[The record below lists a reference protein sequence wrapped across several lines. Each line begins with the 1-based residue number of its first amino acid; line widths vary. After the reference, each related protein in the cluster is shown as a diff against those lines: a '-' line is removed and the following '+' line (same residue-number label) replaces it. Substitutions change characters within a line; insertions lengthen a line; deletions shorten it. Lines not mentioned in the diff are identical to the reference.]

1 MRMPRVAQAIGVVV
15 IAVLTILGMPL
26 TAAAV
31 PPPSLG
37 SSYVVDRIDALTDA
51 QEAEV
56 QSRLSALSAQTG
68 LDLWVVYVD
77 AFTDPSD
84 AQDWAN
90 DTANQNQLNAR
101 QYVLAVAVDGD
112 AFSFYLS
119 GDVDSGEL
127 SAAQLS
133 SIEQDR
139 IQPAL
144 EAGDDAGAAIAAADG
159 IRAAHAQAGGNLPVP
174 PPTPATE
181 SGPALGPIV
190 LVAVLLLAIAGVL
203 LWLFLRRRRA
213 GAAAAPAPAES
224 IDELA
229 RRAGAALVA
238 TDDALKTSEQE
249 LGFARA
255 QFGDDAAAP
264 FAATLTQ
271 AKADLDRAFTLQQLD
286 DDTPETPDQQRA
298 AYTEILRL
306 CQSADEALDA
316 KAAAFDEL
324 RALEADAP
332 AALAAARAR
341 RESVAA
347 DLEAAETDLQSL
359 RARFADDAL
368 SPIADNPAQA
378 RSRLDLA
385 ATQEAEAAEA
395 LAAGRTGEAAVA
407 IRAAQTAVAQ
417 ADTLEQA
424 VGTLGGALDDAA
436 RRAGALVAE
445 IEGDLVAAQSLAD
458 PDGRVAAAS
467 ASTRAQLEAARAL
480 LAADRTSPLR
490 AVEQLQQANA
500 TIDGVLDAARDEAE
514 RRRRAESQLDT
525 VLAQARAQVS
535 ATEDF
540 IAARRGAV
548 GPTAR
553 TRLAEA
559 GAALVQAEQLRS
571 TDPTAALA
579 TAQRAAQRAG
589 EAASLAQ
596 SDVGSFGAGGGGG
609 GDLMGA
615 ILGGIAINALSGGSR
630 RRGGFGGGGLG
641 GLGGFGGIGGLG
653 GGFGGGGG
661 FSGGRSR
668 SGGGGGFSGGGRS
681 RSGGGRGFS
690 SGGGRSRSGGGGGR
704 RR

>member
-1 MRMPRVAQAIGVVV
+1 MRMPRVARAIVVV
-15 IAVLTILGMPL
+15 FLTLVAILGVPL

-37 SSYVVDRIDALTDA
+37 SSYVVDRVDALTDA

-56 QSRLSALSAQTG
+56 QSRLVALSEQTG

-77 AFTDPSD
+77 AFTDPAD

-90 DTANQNQLNAR
+90 DTANQNRLGPD
-101 QYVLAVAVDGD
+101 QYVLAIAIDGD
-112 AFSFYLS
+112 TFSFYLS
-119 GDVDSGEL
+119 GDVDDGEL

-133 SIEQDR
+133 AIEQDR

-159 IRAAHAQAGGNLPVP
+159 IRTAHAQSGGNLPAP
-174 PPTPATE
+174 PPTPATDG
-181 SGPALGPIV
+181 GPALGPIV
-190 LVAVLLLAIAGVL
+190 VVAVLLLAIAGVL

-213 GAAAAPAPAES
+213 AASATSSSTENV
-224 IDELA
+224 DDLA
-229 RRAGAALVA
+229 RRAGSALVA
-238 TDDALKTSEQE
+238 TDDAVKTSEQE

-255 QFGDDAAAP
+255 QFGDEAAAP
-264 FAATLTQ
+264 FADTLTQ
-271 AKADLDRAFTLQQLD
+271 AKADLDQAFALQQRLD

-298 AYTEILRL
+298 GYAEILRL
-306 CQSADEALDA
+306 CQAADEALDA
-316 KAAAFDEL
+316 RAAAFDEL

-332 AALAAARAR
+332 AALQTARTRREAVASALAAAEEELERLCAR
-341 RESVAA
+341 Y
-347 DLEAAETDLQSL
+347 
-359 RARFADDAL
+359 ADDAL
-368 SPIADNPAQA
+368 SPVADNPAQA

-385 ATQEAEAAEA
+385 AGQETEAEAA
-395 LAAGRTGEAAVA
+395 LSAGRTGEAAVA
-407 IRAAQTAVAQ
+407 IRAAQAAVAQ

-424 VGTLGGALDDAA
+424 VSTLGTALDDAA
-436 RRAGALVAE
+436 QRAGALVAE
-445 IEGDLVAAQSLAD
+445 IEGDLVAAQGLPD
-458 PDGRVAAAS
+458 PDGRVAAAAAS
-467 ASTRAQLEAARAL
+467 ARSQLDAARAL
-480 LAADRTSPLR
+480 LTGERPSPLR
-490 AVEQLQQANA
+490 AVDGLQQANA
-500 TIDGVLDAARDEAE
+500 TIDGVLDAARDAAE
-514 RRRRAESQLDT
+514 RDRRARAQLDT

-559 GAALVQAEQLRS
+559 GAALVQAEQVRT
-571 TDPTAALA
+571 TDPVAALA
-579 TAQRAAQRAG
+579 TAQRAAQMAG

-596 SDVGSFGAGGGGG
+596 NDVGSFGGGGG

-615 ILGGIAINALSGGSR
+615 ILGGIAINALSGGG

-641 GLGGFGGIGGLG
+641 GLGGLG
-653 GGFGGGGG
+653 GGFGGG
-661 FSGGRSR
+661 RSR
-668 SGGGGGFSGGGRS
+668 SGGGFGGGGFSGGGRS

-690 SGGGRSRSGGGGGR
+690 GGGGGGRARAGGGGGR

>member
-1 MRMPRVAQAIGVVV
+1 MPRVARAIVVV
-15 IAVLTILGMPL
+15 FLTLVAILGVPL

-37 SSYVVDRIDALTDA
+37 SSYVVDRVDALTDA

-56 QSRLSALSAQTG
+56 QSRLVALSEQTG

-77 AFTDPSD
+77 AFTDPAD

-90 DTANQNQLNAR
+90 DTANQNRLGPD
-101 QYVLAVAVDGD
+101 QYVLAIAIDGD
-112 AFSFYLS
+112 TFSFYLS
-119 GDVDSGEL
+119 GDVDDGEL

-159 IRAAHAQAGGNLPVP
+159 IRTAHAQSGGNLPAP
-174 PPTPATE
+174 PPTPATDG
-181 SGPALGPIV
+181 GPALGPIV
-190 LVAVLLLAIAGVL
+190 VVAVLLLAIAGVL

-213 GAAAAPAPAES
+213 AASATSASTETVA
-224 IDELA
+224 DLA
-229 RRAGAALVA
+229 RRAGSALVA
-238 TDDALKTSEQE
+238 TDDAVKTSEQE

-255 QFGDDAAAP
+255 QFGDEAAAP
-264 FAATLTQ
+264 FADTLAQ
-271 AKADLDRAFTLQQLD
+271 AKADLDRAFALQQKLD

-298 AYTEILRL
+298 GYAEILRL
-306 CQSADEALDA
+306 CQAADAALDA
-316 KAAAFDEL
+316 RAAAFDEL

-332 AALAAARAR
+332 AALRTARTRREAVASALAAA
-341 RESVAA
+341 EEE
-347 DLEAAETDLQSL
+347 LERL

-368 SPIADNPAQA
+368 SPVADNPAQA

-385 ATQEAEAAEA
+385 AGQETEAEGA

-407 IRAAQTAVAQ
+407 IRAAQAAVAQ

-424 VGTLGGALDDAA
+424 VSTLGTALDDAA
-436 RRAGALVAE
+436 QRAGALVAE
-445 IEGDLVAAQSLAD
+445 IEGDLVAAQGLPD
-458 PDGRVAAAS
+458 PDGRVAAAAAS
-467 ASTRAQLEAARAL
+467 ARSQLDAARAL
-480 LAADRTSPLR
+480 LTGERPSPLR
-490 AVEQLQQANA
+490 AVDGLQQANA
-500 TIDGVLDAARDEAE
+500 TIDGVLDAARDTAE
-514 RRRRAESQLDT
+514 RDRRARAQLDT

-548 GPTAR
+548 GPAAR

-559 GAALVQAEQLRS
+559 GAALVQAEQLQT
-571 TDPTAALA
+571 TDPVAALA
-579 TAQRAAQRAG
+579 AAQRAAQKAG

-596 SDVGSFGAGGGGG
+596 NDVGSFGSGGG

-615 ILGGIAINALSGGSR
+615 ILGGIAINALSGGG

-641 GLGGFGGIGGLG
+641 SLGGLGGLG
-653 GGFGGGGG
+653 GGL
-661 FSGGRSR
+661 
-668 SGGGGGFSGGGRS
+668 GGGRS
-681 RSGGGRGFS
+681 RSGGGFGGAFGGGGL
-690 SGGGRSRSGGGGGR
+690 SGGGRSRTGGGRGFSGGGGGGRSRAGGGGGR